1 MMRRNIADPHW
12 NPRAAPQERRRQ
24 TMHTMNVSMWMEKV
38 GVTLVSG
45 LMMVGLPLAVVAIIV
60 QSL

>member
-1 MMRRNIADPHW
+1 
-12 NPRAAPQERRRQ
+12 
-24 TMHTMNVSMWMEKV
+24 MHTMNASMWMEKV

-45 LMMVGLPLAVVAIIV
+45 LMIAGLPLAIVAIIV

>member
-1 MMRRNIADPHW
+1 
-12 NPRAAPQERRRQ
+12 
-24 TMHTMNVSMWMEKV
+24 MHTMNISMWMEKV

-45 LMMVGLPLAVVAIIV
+45 LMMAGLPLAIAAIII

>member
-1 MMRRNIADPHW
+1 
-12 NPRAAPQERRRQ
+12 
-24 TMHTMNVSMWMEKV
+24 MHTMNVSMWMEKV

-45 LMMVGLPLAVVAIIV
+45 LMMAGLPLALVAIIA